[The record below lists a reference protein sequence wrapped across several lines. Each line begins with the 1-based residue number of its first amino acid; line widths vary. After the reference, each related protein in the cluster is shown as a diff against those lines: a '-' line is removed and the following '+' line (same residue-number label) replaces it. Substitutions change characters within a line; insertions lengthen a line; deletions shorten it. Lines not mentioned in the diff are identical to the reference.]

1 MQIGPVT
8 GHEEIVA
15 KNREILKAD
24 ARGCQERSGNN
35 TGIADLPDA
44 VAASTNIELT
54 GRCVFAEGMTVIG

>member
-44 VAASTNIELT
+44 VAASPNVDLT
-54 GRCVFAEGMTVIG
+54 GRLAFAGGMTLVW